1 LAKRKKKTKGYNDST
16 PFEQVSN
23 NQDLYDD
30 FAKFLQKK
38 KQNENN
44 LKFYVAI
51 KKFEQESGD
60 VHARAMNI
68 CFEYLGIGGGELSVA
83 VEQSAVTELSQIIR
97 SKGSSKEMFNKAR
110 QMVETK
116 LRQNYTNFMS

>member
-1 LAKRKKKTKGYNDST
+1 MKTLKNFKK
-16 PFEQVSN
+16 
-23 NQDLYDD
+23 
-30 FAKFLQKK
+30 KK

-51 KKFEQESGD
+51 KKYEQESGD

-83 VEQSAVTELSQIIR
+83 VDQSVVSELSQIIR
-97 SKGSSKEMFNKAR
+97 KKESSKEMFNKAR

-116 LRQNYTNFMS
+116 LRQYYTNFQS